1 MIIYGK
7 RGESGKTQEVLPA
20 RVMEDTEAWRRLTL
34 LKKPPLPWALHRMD
48 TRYIDLSWHVQ
59 VLQMISGSYFNGDCY
74 SITIHGIV
82 HELGYLKSISSC
94 LDAVY
99 RLVFFSL
106 PLVWQ
111 SWLGLAVLRSGDC
124 LPSFKI
130 KTRHVLTWLK
140 ALFLEWAVMII
151 TWISDLLPRE
161 GELHMTQT
169 HRIHQAHT
177 QLYTA
182 QLKPLAKCMQLWT
195 FTT

>member
-7 RGESGKTQEVLPA
+7 RGKSGKTQEVLSA

-82 HELGYLKSISSC
+82 HELGYLKSISSW

-99 RLVFFSL
+99 RLVFSPATGVTVLTGTGSAEVRWLPSL
-106 PLVWQ
+106 PSRSKLAMFWSGWRHCSLSEP
-111 SWLGLAVLRSGDC
+111 SWSLHGFQIC
-124 LPSFKI
+124 F
-130 KTRHVLTWLK
+130 
-140 ALFLEWAVMII
+140 
-151 TWISDLLPRE
+151 PRRRT
-161 GELHMTQT
+161 LHDIDSQNSS
-169 HRIHQAHT
+169 AHT
-177 QLYTA
+177 QLYTV

>member
-20 RVMEDTEAWRRLTL
+20 RVMEDTEAWRRLIL

-99 RLVFFSL
+99 RLVFFPCHWCDSPDWDWQCWGQVTASL
-106 PLVWQ
+106 PSRSKRVMFWPGWRHCSLSEL
-111 SWLGLAVLRSGDC
+111 SWSLHGFQICFPEKENS
-124 LPSFKI
+124 
-130 KTRHVLTWLK
+130 TWLR
-140 ALFLEWAVMII
+140 LIESIRL
-151 TWISDLLPRE
+151 
-161 GELHMTQT
+161 
-169 HRIHQAHT
+169 IHNFIQHS
-177 QLYTA
+177 
-182 QLKPLAKCMQLWT
+182 
-195 FTT
+195 